1 MEFEKVGEE
10 MKKIDKILELKE
22 EVEEIQDE
30 IISFLGTSEEETV
43 KKVLKSMRYY
53 RDSWKKTLAE
63 FQK

>member
-1 MEFEKVGEE
+1 

-30 IISFLGTSEEETV
+30 IISFLGTSEEKTV

-63 FQK
+63 LEK

>member
-1 MEFEKVGEE
+1 

-53 RDSWKKTLAE
+53 RDGWKKTLAE

>member
-1 MEFEKVGEE
+1 MDTKEVGER

-22 EVEEIQDE
+22 EIEEIQDE
-30 IISFLGTSEEETV
+30 IISFLGTSEEEIV

>member
-1 MEFEKVGEE
+1 MD
-10 MKKIDKILELKE
+10 KIDKILELKE
-22 EVEEIQDE
+22 EIEDE

>member
-1 MEFEKVGEE
+1 MDFEKVGER

>member
-1 MEFEKVGEE
+1 

-30 IISFLGTSEEETV
+30 IISFLVTSDEESV
-43 KKVLKSMRYY
+43 NRVLKSMRYY
-53 RDSWKKTLAE
+53 RDSWKKKLAE

>member
-1 MEFEKVGEE
+1 

-30 IISFLGTSEEETV
+30 TSEEETV

>member
-1 MEFEKVGEE
+1 
-10 MKKIDKILELKE
+10 MKKIDKILDLKE